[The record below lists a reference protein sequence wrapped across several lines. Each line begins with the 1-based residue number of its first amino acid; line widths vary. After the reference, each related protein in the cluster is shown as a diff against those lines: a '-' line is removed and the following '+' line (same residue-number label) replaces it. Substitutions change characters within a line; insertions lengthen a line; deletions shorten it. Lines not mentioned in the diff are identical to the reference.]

1 MKLTYMKKFD
11 SIKSRIIL
19 GLFIALLPLA
29 SISQE
34 KVKVKK
40 ANAAISHSYWS
51 VGIDGGIMQFNGDL
65 SHNLLLN
72 FYPNNF
78 GYTIGFNVA
87 KQFTRV
93 VGVKFRIGYGMV
105 QSKVEG
111 KYTWDYEG
119 GNGTPQYIYQSFTAN
134 IFESDFRVTIN
145 WVNWILGCKP
155 ERIFTSYLIAGVGMD
170 QSKGTKTDLLL
181 NKDVAYLGKKGNDL
195 NVGNTRGI
203 GNSDLR
209 LKIVAG
215 IGFDFN
221 INKHFSIP
229 VEFTWKLQ
237 NSDLLDMTRGGAQE
251 VFNDMYSS
259 GTIGLTYKFGYTG
272 GCNKPKVTDTV
283 IVAAAVV
290 VPPPQFRFFV
300 YAPKNIPVERR
311 VKEIF
316 PLRNYVFFNLGS
328 TEIPDRYVLITK
340 EQVKDFKEEQ
350 LDFFQPKNIPARSER
365 QMMVYYNILNIIGV
379 RMGTSPSSTI
389 RLTGASMEGPED
401 GKAMAET
408 VKSYLVSVF
417 GIDPSRILTE
427 GRIKPRIPSE
437 QPGGTK
443 ELDLLREGDR
453 RVSIFSTS
461 PALLMEFQSGED
473 AQLKPVEITATQK
486 APVDSYVSFYVEGG
500 NEAFN
505 SWSVAITDD
514 KGYVQNFGPFTQ
526 ERISMPGKSIL
537 GQRPEGTYKV
547 TMSGLAKNGMTLKK
561 DTSVNMVLWTP
572 PKTDEMM
579 RFSIIYEFNE
589 SKAIAMYEKY
599 LNDIVVP
606 KIPQGGM
613 VILHGYT
620 DIIGDAAY
628 NEKLS
633 LARANDVKGIIEN
646 SLKNAGRTDVRFSV
660 YGFGEDQNLSP
671 YENKYPEERFY
682 NRTVIID
689 IIP

>member
-1 MKLTYMKKFD
+1 MKLTYMKKFE
-11 SIKSRIIL
+11 SIKYRIIL
-19 GLFIALLPLA
+19 GLLIALIPLA
-29 SISQE
+29 SFSQD

-65 SHNLLLN
+65 SRNLSLN

-78 GYTIGFNVA
+78 GYTFGFTVA

-111 KYTWDYEG
+111 KFTWDYEG
-119 GNGTPQYIYQSFTAN
+119 GNGSPQYIHQRFTAN

-181 NKDVAYLGKKGNDL
+181 NKDIASLGEKGNDL

-229 VEFTWKLQ
+229 VEFTWRLQ

-259 GTIGLTYKFGYTG
+259 GTIGLTYKFAFTG

-290 VPPPQFRFFV
+290 VPPPQFRFIV

-328 TEIPDRYVLITK
+328 TQIPDRYVLIKK

-350 LDFFQPKNIPARSER
+350 LDLFQPKNIPARSER

-379 RMGTSPSSTI
+379 RMGTSPSATI

-461 PALLMEFQSGED
+461 PALMMEFQSGED

-486 APVDSYVSFYVEGG
+486 APIDSYISFYVEGG
-500 NEAFN
+500 NQAFN

-514 KGYVQNFGPFTQ
+514 KGYVQNFGPYTQ
-526 ERISMPGKSIL
+526 ERISMPGKSIM
-537 GQRPEGTYKV
+537 GQRLEGTYQV
-547 TMSGLAKNGMTLKK
+547 TMSGLAKNGMTLRK
-561 DTSVNMVLWTP
+561 DTNVNMELWTP

-589 SKAIAMYEKY
+589 SKAIVMYEKY

-646 SLKNAGRTDVRFSV
+646 SLQKSGRTDVRFSV